1 VEKDEFLNDS
11 QGYMSMRGFSDQWIP
26 YILEYDMPN
35 VRDAEQAKTDLVN
48 MLKPVINTAARTNLK
63 RQDVDLFLWGFENV
77 WQAFFIYK
85 RKGKY
90 DADLLC
96 LKRSLK
102 EGYALML
109 YRSIEMRQMGMLLEP
124 KQNIF
129 QRFVSNAEKRVG
141 LFKSKK
147 TNNEIKEE

>member
-1 VEKDEFLNDS
+1 MEKDEFLNDS

>member
-1 VEKDEFLNDS
+1 
-11 QGYMSMRGFSDQWIP
+11 MSMRGFSDQWIP

-147 TNNEIKEE
+147 TNNEFKEE